1 MNAILTNVSP
11 GPVELH
17 LPAGVVV
24 LGPRARIDCA
34 ETDLALGQIQALC
47 RHGVLQS
54 TADSEEDT
62 VDTPDTPPARA
73 RRAPAKRGRSA
84 QKSPPAKES

>member
-1 MNAILTNVSP
+1 MTTILTNVSP

-24 LGPRARIDCA
+24 LGPRDRIDCA
-34 ETDLALGQIQALC
+34 EPDLALGQVQALC
-47 RHGVLQS
+47 RQGVLQS
-54 TADSEEDT
+54 TVDEDDPSET
-62 VDTPDTPPARA
+62 QPAKA

-84 QKSPPAKES
+84 QNSPQRRDRES